1 MDCLIIFTNEC
12 FLSTPK
18 SIELR
23 TYTYNE
29 IHAFSLDWVV
39 IFALF
44 SWICSKTN
52 FFIWFV
58 FWKCLILSVKLRKH
72 STSNTVCILMFRKIW
87 RQTSV
92 ASFHVEQYFRL
103 VRIIFGRKWTF
114 RKKTKQNQGYTLT
127 VKFTKYRLKI
137 LFIFYKEEKTFNIK
151 YDSCYIN

>member
-23 TYTYNE
+23 TYTYSE

-39 IFALF
+39 MFALR

-58 FWKCLILSVKLRKH
+58 FWKFLILSVKLRKH

-114 RKKTKQNQGYTLT
+114 RNKNKTESGIYTYSKIHLFAHGWVVIFVLIQKFVQKKS
-127 VKFTKYRLKI
+127 RW
-137 LFIFYKEEKTFNIK
+137 
-151 YDSCYIN
+151 